1 VMQLEIVKLAAQTTK
16 IPQTKLPLPPES

>member
-1 VMQLEIVKLAAQTTK
+1 MQLEIVKLAAQTTK